1 MTLHAPF
8 VRRPLRSWPPLA
20 LFLAAAL
27 LLLSGLPATAGG
39 YLPAGAR
46 PIDRTAIPV
55 TWFTNRPE
63 PEAADPARD
72 PCVTATGQLR
82 IGDEF
87 LGTASLVL
95 DRRMVL
101 TASHVPW
108 LGGKAQDRFT
118 FLLGFDHGKSSFVA
132 QATVVARGG
141 YYSDASGNA
150 HYRSSDWAVAVLDKP
165 APADVAPLGIY
176 QGAPEDLLGRRLSIQ
191 GYAVTYASSEAPFI
205 ARGCA
210 VEKIDPM
217 DGRLHNSC
225 SADHG
230 TSGAP
235 LVMMQGKVCSVAG
248 IEAGGLA
255 DQRPSP
261 YTARIAN
268 MATSPARFRHT
279 AAAVRELLAAG
290 MDAEAIKNSL
300 GKVAALELP

>member
-8 VRRPLRSWPPLA
+8 GRRILRRRSPLA
-20 LFLAAAL
+20 LCLAATT
-27 LLLSGLPATAGG
+27 LLLSTLPAAAGG
-39 YLPAGAR
+39 YLPTGAR
-46 PIDRTAIPV
+46 PIDKSAIPV

-63 PEAADPARD
+63 PEAADPAKD
-72 PCVTATGQLR
+72 PCVAATGQLR

-95 DRRMVL
+95 DRRVVL
-101 TASHVPW
+101 TASHVAW
-108 LGGKAQDRFT
+108 LDGKAQDRFT

-141 YYSDASGNA
+141 YYSDAGGDS

-165 APADVAPLGIY
+165 APPNVAPLAIY
-176 QGAPEDLLGRRLSIQ
+176 QGAPENLLGQRLWIQ
-191 GYAVTYASSEAPFI
+191 GYAVTYASSQAPFI

-210 VEKIDPM
+210 VERIDPM

-235 LVMMQGKVCSVAG
+235 LVMMQQGACNVAG

-268 MATSPARFRHT
+268 MATSPARFRH
-279 AAAVRELLAAG
+279 AAAVVQELLAAG
-290 MDAEAIKNSL
+290 MDAEAIKSSL
-300 GKVAALELP
+300 GKVAALDLP